1 MCLPKLCCLSVYL
14 GFTKKILLG
23 HKGVLPGTVLVPN
36 FRMLG
41 LKKRQKWREVL
52 SDRNDQY
59 S

>member
-14 GFTKKILLG
+14 GFTKKIRLG

-36 FRMLG
+36 FRMLR
-41 LKKRQKWREVL
+41 LKKKIKME